1 MEENRAVVD
10 EEQLVALEI
19 AGEIYGVD
27 ISLIHGIIMMQEI
40 TRIPHAPAF
49 VEGVTNLR
57 GRVIPVLDLR
67 KRFGLPEAER
77 TKENRIVIVE
87 ISDEMM
93 GMIVD
98 GVSEV
103 LRISAD
109 AIEPTPPIVTGL
121 ESAYLRGVGKVD
133 DRLIILLDVRKVLSE
148 SERQQINLDKAMA
161 A

>member
-77 TKENRIVIVE
+77 TKENRIVIV
-87 ISDEMM
+87 
-93 GMIVD
+93 D